1 VLYALQALF
10 ELPTHVFQG
19 SYSFGKWRWRGNGA
33 QISRVALKHLA
44 ALPHLRNMLLLEG
57 KQCMHHIVALDIAAI
72 AGGLVACFEACVRIA
87 ADFPQ

>member
-1 VLYALQALF
+1 MG
-10 ELPTHVFQG
+10 PKG
-19 SYSFGKWRWRGNGA
+19 GGA
-33 QISRVALKHLA
+33 EMGRKSATLLA
-44 ALPHLRNMLLLEG
+44 ALPHLRKVLLLEG